1 MERERSN
8 QVNSRT
14 DTPGYRKCSPYLFLS
29 ARLAATLILHCNLL
43 VRRAQS
49 QPTDAP
55 SLRSNSL
62 SVLVSA
68 LSVLIFT
75 SITVRYFRDSLFFVV
90 SVCSMSLV
98 LKAGEEYFHQ
108 LCSRERSY
116 DSVASRAGLFPSV
129 SPLAMSE
136 DSMLCPAL
144 GLFLSL

>member
-1 MERERSN
+1 MLTSKRTSALRCQRRRSDYSCRLCYQRSMYWSGRRVRYCHSSHIRKVRSITRESERSN
-8 QVNSRT
+8 QANSRT
-14 DTPGYRKCSPYLFLS
+14 DTPGYRKCSPYLSLS

-75 SITVRYFRDSLFFVV
+75 FITVRYLETPYSSWFQ
-90 SVCSMSLV
+90 SV
-98 LKAGEEYFHQ
+98 
-108 LCSRERSY
+108 
-116 DSVASRAGLFPSV
+116 P
-129 SPLAMSE
+129 
-136 DSMLCPAL
+136 
-144 GLFLSL
+144 